1 MSDAELRRFEEQLR
15 RQTKRRQQMRKV
27 LSRAVTPFLR
37 KHKFTGSC
45 PHFRRLGPERFDL
58 LTFQFDKFGD
68 GFVIELGQC
77 LSSWSPSPGHAYAS
91 PEKLQPMY
99 LDAHERARIQPGPF
113 LSREDHAK
121 ALALRCQGLP
131 TPVCLQATAN
141 WFRYDSAEVLDD
153 YKRIADSVLPFL
165 EKALEMFE
173 SFENVPKI
181 DEAC

>member
-1 MSDAELRRFEEQLR
+1 
-15 RQTKRRQQMRKV
+15 MRTA

-37 KHKFTGSC
+37 KFKFTGSC
-45 PHFRRLGPERFDL
+45 PHFRRLGQERFDL

-77 LSSWSPSPGHAYAS
+77 PSSWRPEPGRACA
-91 PEKLQPMY
+91 PAEKLQPMY
-99 LDAHERARIQPGPF
+99 LEAHERARVQPGPF
-113 LSREDHAK
+113 LSRESHAK

-131 TPVCLQATAN
+131 TPLCLQATAN
-141 WFRYDSAEVLDD
+141 WFRYENADMLDD

-173 SFENVPKI
+173 NFQHVPKI
-181 DEAC
+181 DQAC